1 MRFFS
6 RSKKADGWLALNI
19 LPDGFCA
26 TRVLRHTD
34 AKPEVLLATCKPA
47 RPSEAGELGKFVKD
61 IHATSFQAITL
72 LNPGEYQLLLIDA
85 PNVPPN
91 ELKTAMRWRIKDL
104 LDYHVDDATI
114 DVLDLPPEKNATVRS
129 HFMYAVAARNQLV
142 KDRASLFEQAK
153 MPLEVVDIPELAQ
166 RNIAVLLEPPGR
178 GLAML
183 SFDNAGGLLTIN
195 FAGELYQARRIEV
208 TLAQLAE
215 ADEQQRT
222 ALHDRI
228 TLELQRSLDH
238 FDRQFHFITLAK
250 LMLAPMPGQAE
261 LKSYLGSNLYVPVDT
276 FELGDVFDLAKVPE
290 LKQVSR
296 QPEYFLT
303 LGAALRQEEK
313 VL

>member
-6 RSKKADGWLALNI
+6 RSKQSAGWLAVSVLQ
-19 LPDGFCA
+19 DGYCA
-26 TRVLRHTD
+26 AHVARRTD
-34 AKPEVLLATCKPA
+34 AMPEVVLAAFTPA
-47 RPSEAGELGKFVKD
+47 KQGDAAALGKLARD
-61 IHATSFQAITL
+61 LHASGYQPTTL
-72 LNPGEYQLLLIDA
+72 LNPAEYQLLLIDA
-85 PNVPPN
+85 PNVPPD
-91 ELKTAMRWRIKDL
+91 ELKTATRWRVKDM

-114 DVLDLPPEKNATVRS
+114 DVLDIPPDKSAPARN

-142 KDRASLFEQAK
+142 KDRVALFEEAK
-153 MPLEVVDIPELAQ
+153 LPLEVVDIPELAQ

-183 SFDNAGGLLTIN
+183 SFNASGGLLTIN
-195 FAGELYQARRIEV
+195 HAGELYLARHIEV
-208 TLAQLAE
+208 SLSQLAE
-215 ADEQQRT
+215 ADEQQRA

-238 FDRQFHFITLAK
+238 FDRQFNFISLAK
-250 LMLAPMPGQAE
+250 LLLAPMPGQAE
-261 LKSYLGSNLYVPVDT
+261 LKTYLASNLYVPVDT

-290 LKQVSR
+290 LKQVDR
-296 QPEYFLT
+296 QPLYFLT